1 MLLTILLQ
9 NVTFSVGIKR
19 GWVTGERHRSSCPLF
34 MDLRLSLGERVQ
46 GEGRY
51 QPGGGKWGELT
62 QNLLGTGNGV
72 GKGFFTSSVDVCQV
86 R

>member
-1 MLLTILLQ
+1 
-9 NVTFSVGIKR
+9 
-19 GWVTGERHRSSCPLF
+19 

-51 QPGGGKWGELT
+51 RPGGGKWGELT